1 MAAAAAAAAAAGGRD
16 GGGKAAGAGAGDQ
29 EVTRLIPE
37 EPAAEPAAEPEPEP
51 EPSAAELLD
60 AFNRMNEILPQP
72 KGPQKKSWASVAG
85 NRP

>member
-1 MAAAAAAAAAAGGRD
+1 MIKRS
-16 GGGKAAGAGAGDQ
+16 
-29 EVTRLIPE
+29 RLIPE
-37 EPAAEPAAEPEPEP
+37 EPAAEPAAEPEPELEPEPEP